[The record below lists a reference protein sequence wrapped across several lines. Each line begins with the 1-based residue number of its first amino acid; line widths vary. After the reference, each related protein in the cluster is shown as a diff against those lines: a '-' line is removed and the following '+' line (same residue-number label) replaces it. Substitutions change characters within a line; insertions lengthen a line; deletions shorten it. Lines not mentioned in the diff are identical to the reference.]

1 MTFLNPLLLFGL
13 AAVAIPIAVHL
24 FNFRKPQRLDF
35 STLRFVRAIE
45 ATSMRRVRIRQWLL
59 LALRVLAVAALVLA
73 FAQPILPAAAG
84 GAFADEGARSVA
96 VVLDN
101 SLSMTLR
108 DRGGERLDQ
117 AKELAAAAADALARG
132 DERTLILTAP
142 PPGTQP
148 LPYESAGPVLDAI
161 EEVRAGS
168 GAGTLAQAIARAA
181 SGLQNGL
188 HPRREIVVVSDLQ
201 ASTLGESVR
210 APLPEDVT
218 LVLLPVGAGETVNT
232 AVTDARVASRIVEP
246 GRPVQIEAT
255 VERFGGEPG
264 TVGASLWLDGRRL
277 SEVAV
282 ELTPGVPATARFA
295 ATPPG
300 RGALGGEVRIEPDDA
315 AWDDARALAIEV
327 PPAPRVVVVRG
338 AGERSDLV
346 ALALGLSAETGG
358 IALSEVPEEA
368 FAGVDLAETDVVV
381 LVGAGGAAQDARLDG
396 FVGAGGGVLVFAGA
410 EAALPGLS
418 TLLGRLGGG
427 RFAGIE
433 TTEDG
438 WDLTDADTDHPLFQG
453 VFEDGDAARRLE
465 ALDVQRAARYVGAG
479 GDERTLVSMQSGAPF
494 LHELRRGDGRV
505 LVVGVAPDPAWSDLP
520 SRGLF
525 VPLLYRAVALLA
537 AGSAS
542 GAPDEGGL
550 VRVEGATP
558 GVPLTLVGPDS
569 VAVVPPQRAV
579 PGGLLVDVEG
589 AAERPGLY
597 RIVQAGRTLRAVAVN
612 GGAEESDPTALS
624 ADEAAER
631 LEAVT
636 GQPVRIMDSAALQSD
651 ADPARGGPPL
661 WTWFLAVALAA
672 LVAETLLT
680 TRWRAAPEA

>member
-59 LALRVLAVAALVLA
+59 LALRMLAVVGLVLA
-73 FAQPILPAAAG
+73 FARPIVPAQAG
-84 GAFADEGARSVA
+84 GAFADDGARSVA

-108 DRGGERLDQ
+108 DRGGARLDQ
-117 AKELAAAAADALARG
+117 AKALASAAAEALARG
-132 DERTLILTAP
+132 DERTLVLTAP

-168 GAGTLAQAIARAA
+168 GAGTLAEAVARAA

-201 ASTLGESVR
+201 ASTLGEALR

-218 LVLLPVGAGETVNT
+218 LALVPVGAGETVNT
-232 AVTDARVASRIVEP
+232 AVTEARVASRIVEP

-255 VERFGGEPG
+255 VRRFGGAPG

-282 ELTPGVPATARFA
+282 DVQPGVPTVARFT

-315 AWDDARALAIEV
+315 AWDDARALAVEV
-327 PPAPRVVVVRG
+327 PPAPRVAIVRG
-338 AGERSDLV
+338 AGARSDLV

-358 IALSEVPEEA
+358 IALSEGPEEA
-368 FAGVDLAETDVVV
+368 FAGVDLDATDVVV
-381 LVGAGGAAQDARLDG
+381 LVGAGSAARDGRLEA
-396 FVGAGGGVLVFAGA
+396 FVAGGGGLIVFPGTA
-410 EAALPGLS
+410 EALPGLS
-418 TLLGRLGGG
+418 ALLARLGGG
-427 RFAGIE
+427 RFADTE
-433 TTEDG
+433 TSERG
-438 WDLTDADTDHPLFQG
+438 WDLTDADTDHPVFQG
-453 VFEDGDAARRLE
+453 VFEDDDAARRLE
-465 ALDVQRAARYVGAG
+465 ALSVRRAARYVAGG
-479 GDERTLVSMQSGAPF
+479 GDERTIVSMQSGAPF
-494 LHELRRGDGRV
+494 LHEIRRGEGRV
-505 LVVGVAPDPAWSDLP
+505 LVLGVAPDPSWSDLP

-525 VPLLYRAVALLA
+525 VPLLYRAVALLS

-550 VRVEGATP
+550 VRVEGAAP

-569 VAVVPPQRAV
+569 VAVVPTQRAV

-597 RIVQAGRTLRAVAVN
+597 RIVQGGRTLRVVAVN

-624 ADEAAER
+624 PDEAAER

-636 GQPVRIMDSAALQSD
+636 GRPVRVLDAASLGA
-651 ADPARGGPPL
+651 ADGEATGGPPL
-661 WTWFLAVALAA
+661 WTWCLAVALAA

-680 TRWRAAPEA
+680 TRWRAAPTR